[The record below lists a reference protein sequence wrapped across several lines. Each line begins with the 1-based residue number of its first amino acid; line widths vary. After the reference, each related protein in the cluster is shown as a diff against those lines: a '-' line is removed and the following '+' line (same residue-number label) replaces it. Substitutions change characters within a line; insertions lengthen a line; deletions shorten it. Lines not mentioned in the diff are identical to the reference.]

1 MVACYSKEY
10 VYVRMCVC
18 EWGLVVVLDVVCGGC
33 SLVVRKF
40 SPYYLIEFFVMG
52 DIPQSNLKR

>member
-1 MVACYSKEY
+1 M
-10 VYVRMCVC
+10 RMHVC